1 MMNTEKL
8 TKKQQEV
15 MNEWPEGC
23 EVCYFPKQGDSY
35 REFVGCRD
43 IKEKKALGY
52 QYDAPHKNAL
62 FYMGGSTVKS
72 LARKGAI
79 KKVNSDPWFHV
90 YHRA

>member
-8 TKKQQEV
+8 SKTQQEV

-23 EVCYFPKQGDSY
+23 EVCYFPKQGDNY
-35 REFVGCRD
+35 KEFVRCRD
-43 IKEKKALGY
+43 IKEKKSLGY
-52 QYDAPHKNAL
+52 R
-62 FYMGGSTVKS
+62 FFMGGSTVEA